1 MEQRVIANISA
12 ARISLDAGIAE
23 CTTAENVFHA
33 PQHPTAILNATK
45 HLSTTLNSL
54 SAANLTATRKCNES
68 TSEPILDN
76 PFYMFAM
83 AHLHMGRILCLR
95 SLFGDALSKHF
106 EIGVQVFPYSARLF
120 HALGNA
126 RKSVAKTIADLEQ
139 VEDAFKHA
147 VRISKDLAL
156 KRDSFN
162 EKLDEQKRDLEE
174 NDENDD
180 DDDEDDD
187 SWVLEASVDD
197 EINAGRDAE
206 NALILLLIQ
215 LGRSSEAAPLLESGG
230 YKYRLSDAVLA
241 YSFTENSKGPWR
253 LHDIP
258 FVKAIDSALPDPALR
273 YLQNAFAKDSVFWKE
288 HYYGPDTP
296 YFSYSH
302 ALPTP
307 TEKDAH
313 PRSSVDQLIHYV
325 HKLVSK
331 LLPQVSEAKSA
342 EWWVHS
348 RVHSAGHQLHFDSA
362 HEGKSGATSGD
373 NKTKRRRMGPVHPIA
388 SCVIYLSE
396 GCGGPTMVTNQRL
409 GDPLA
414 DRGWMVASRVNRL
427 VVFDGSVLHG
437 VIPGKGVCGDAGLDE
452 GRRTSFMIAFWDHV
466 DIKPSPDNTP
476 GSGRPFPYNVSKDVY
491 TWPQQ
496 HQPNTNEKW
505 PGAVPDKLHH
515 VIPVPLEAV
524 WEAIGETGGAAT
536 EKESDAI
543 QAILTEGDLE
553 LGYSKSRLG
562 LPNYNLV
569 FQGF

>member
-23 CTTAENVFHA
+23 CTTAETVFHA
-33 PQHPTAILNATK
+33 PQHPSAILNATK
-45 HLSTTLNSL
+45 LLTATLTSL
-54 SAANLTATRKCNES
+54 SSANLTATRKCSES

-83 AHLHMGRILCLR
+83 AHLHMGRILCLS
-95 SLFGDALSKHF
+95 SLFGDALLQHF
-106 EIGVQVFPYSARLF
+106 EVAVQVFPYSPRLF
-120 HALGNA
+120 YALGNA
-126 RKSVAKTIADLEQ
+126 KKSVAKSSADLEK
-139 VEDAFKHA
+139 VEHSFKEA
-147 VRISKDLAL
+147 VRISKDLAV
-156 KRDSFN
+156 KRDLFN
-162 EKLDEQKRDLEE
+162 EKMDKQKMDLDENVDEE
-174 NDENDD
+174 DD
-180 DDDEDDD
+180 DDDDD
-187 SWVLEASVDD
+187 SWLLEASVDD

-215 LGRSSEAAPLLESGG
+215 LGRSNEAAPLLESGG

-241 YSFTENSKGPWR
+241 YSFAENSKGPWR

-273 YLQNAFAKDSVFWKE
+273 YLQKAFARDSVFWKE

-307 TEKDAH
+307 NEKQTH
-313 PRSSVDQLIHYV
+313 PRSSMDQLIHYV
-325 HKLVSK
+325 HKLVTK

-362 HEGKSGATSGD
+362 HEGKSGAATSGD
-373 NKTKRRRMGPVHPIA
+373 NKTKKRRVGPVHPIA

-414 DRGWMVASRVNRL
+414 DRGWMVESRVNRL

-437 VIPGKGVCGDAGLDE
+437 VIPGKGVCSDAGSDE

-476 GSGRPFPYNVSKDVY
+476 GSGRPFPYDVNKAVY
-491 TWPQQ
+491 TWPQL
-496 HQPNTNEKW
+496 HQPNTNENW
-505 PGAVPDKLHH
+505 PGAVPENLHH
-515 VIPVPLEAV
+515 VIPAPLEGV
-524 WEAIGETGGAAT
+524 WEAIGETVA
-536 EKESDAI
+536 EKESDAV
-543 QAILTEGDLE
+543 QAILTEDDLE